1 MDALKIFCTA
11 LIAVIK
17 TAISRAGLLLHV
29 HASSGKDIA
38 ALMNL
43 QKNEEMKK

>member
-11 LIAVIK
+11 LITVIK

-29 HASSGKDIA
+29 HASSSKDIA
-38 ALMNL
+38 EL
-43 QKNEEMKK
+43 